1 MSNTSN
7 VIADTLGIYFNTS
20 TTKCRKYKGF
30 YPNLTPVISSL
41 SQYTSTKNTY
51 TLVYLNG
58 LNILPYGY
66 TTLNFGS
73 FRNIPFTYLSSFN
86 ISFSVPLNA
95 YKGIHNVQLFSQ
107 SSTQLLPIN
116 LNSNIVE
123 YTIE

>member
-7 VIADTLGIYFNTS
+7 VIADTLGIYFD
-20 TTKCRKYKGF
+20 TTVKKCRGYKGF
-30 YPNLTPVISSL
+30 YPNLTPVILSL
-41 SQYTSTKNTY
+41 SQYSSNQNSF

-58 LNILPYGY
+58 INILPYGS

-73 FRNIPFTYLSSFN
+73 FKNITFTYLSSFN

-95 YKGIHNVQLFSQ
+95 SKGAHNIQLFTQ
-107 SSTQLLPIN
+107 STTPLLPVN
-116 LNSNIVE
+116 LSSNVVE